1 MRRGAERT
9 VRDLAD
15 GLIARGH
22 SPRLVTSHRGLPSRT
37 TEDGLPVTRHWRPP
51 DGRLRRRRYE
61 DYLTHVPFSYLS
73 LRLGEDEIAH
83 AHYPT
88 DALAAARW
96 SRRTGRPSILT
107 YHGIPSHAGLVER
120 RLRVPILL
128 RAAAGCD
135 ALTVVSDAAA
145 AAFRRWLGLEAR
157 VVHPGVDLA
166 AFAPAE
172 AREPGPTILCP
183 APIEEARKRV
193 ELAVRALPLVR
204 RERAHVRLQLL
215 RPREAALAQR
225 LASEPGVELVEPV
238 EEPRELAPL
247 YARASAVVLPAVA
260 EALGLVLV
268 EALACG
274 TPVVGRDADG
284 IPEVIDSDAIGRLF
298 DGDDERGLARAMLEV
313 LELAEDPSTPDACR
327 RRAEDFSVE
336 RMVEGYETLYREL
349 LESRG
354 R

>member
-1 MRRGAERT
+1 VSRGAERT

-22 SPRLVTSHRGLPSRT
+22 SPRLITSHPGPPSRSV
-37 TEDGLPVTRHWRPP
+37 EDGLPVTRHWRPP

-61 DYLTHVPFSYLS
+61 DHLTHVPFSYLS
-73 LRLGEDEIAH
+73 LRRGDDEVAH

-120 RLRVPILL
+120 RLRVRILL
-128 RAAAGCD
+128 RAARGCD
-135 ALTVVSDAAA
+135 ALTVVSEAAA

-157 VVHPGVDLA
+157 VIHPGVDLR
-166 AFAPAE
+166 AFAPMDGRA
-172 AREPGPTILCP
+172 PGPTILCP

-193 ELAVRALPLVR
+193 ELVVGALPLVR
-204 RERAHVRLQLL
+204 RERGDARLLLL
-215 RPREAALAQR
+215 RPRDPALAGS
-225 LASEPGVELVEPV
+225 LEATPGVELFDAVA
-238 EEPRELAPL
+238 EPRELAPL

-284 IPEVIDSDAIGRLF
+284 IPEVVDSDAIGRLF
-298 DGDDERGLARAMLEV
+298 DGDDERALARAILET
-313 LELAEDPSTPDACR
+313 LALAEDPSTAAACR
-327 RRAEDFSVE
+327 RRAEAFSVE
-336 RMVEGYETLYREL
+336 RMVEGYEGLYREL

-354 R
+354 G